1 MITEEIQ
8 RRIDGENYDLLAEPQ
23 QALQPMRAEPI
34 PRHIRDVGAFT
45 NMSPAWN
52 RQAQELADTYFNDN
66 VIDGTNVTIGALTNM
81 LRNYR
86 VGPHADSPN
95 EVRELA
101 ARMLEG
107 RHAEAEGGAEQ
118 VADALNEAMYMDMD
132 PPDAVDAIVRDIN
145 ALERDGENF
154 WEDLAGPLAE
164 DIPWSRNIQHHL
176 IGYLRELANRYG
188 DMREG
193 DGYAKGG
200 MVKKK
205 HMAKKDGMPLLLTRK
220 SPELTEL
227 AYRYGGM
234 V

>member
-1 MITEEIQ
+1 
-8 RRIDGENYDLLAEPQ
+8 
-23 QALQPMRAEPI
+23 
-34 PRHIRDVGAFT
+34 
-45 NMSPAWN
+45 
-52 RQAQELADTYFNDN
+52 
-66 VIDGTNVTIGALTNM
+66 
-81 LRNYR
+81 
-86 VGPHADSPN
+86 
-95 EVRELA
+95 
-101 ARMLEG
+101 MLEG

-164 DIPWSRNIQHHL
+164 DIPWSRNTQHHL
-176 IGYLRELANRYG
+176 IGYLRELIDRYG
-188 DMREG
+188 DMLEG